1 MGRRTTLHRL
11 RPLVA
16 LLLLLR
22 WLVVAALLL
31 LRWLLLRAVILD
43 EGRKRGRGVGPFL
56 ESGHMSPP
64 KTHASA
70 VRVLAAAAIRAVLL
84 LLLLLRVRVVA

>member
-1 MGRRTTLHRL
+1 
-11 RPLVA
+11 
-16 LLLLLR
+16 
-22 WLVVAALLL
+22 
-31 LRWLLLRAVILD
+31 
-43 EGRKRGRGVGPFL
+43 
-56 ESGHMSPP
+56 MSPP